1 MEIAII
7 IIAVLLVAVI
17 TLLIVLK
24 LRKNKYRNFIIN
36 NSVTIAKVLEIN
48 NKYDFENVYN
58 KYMEH
63 TYDNDTFYNN
73 ILCIDYLI
81 YQLQFE
87 KKDIE
92 LEKKK
97 VLRNREKFN
106 NYKKEIESID
116 TFGQFNSSTEKLN
129 VSYLCSLEK
138 EMFEESILLPKQN
151 LYVLVRL
158 YHSNINGRI
167 LERKEQEF
175 ELSEVESLIKR
186 LNNKTGNFYNDR
198 DIWDSIC
205 RVERGKV
212 SNKMRFSIYDRD
224 GYRCRYC
231 GRSGKFWD
239 LEIDHIKPISK
250 GGKSTY
256 DNLQTLCKRC
266 NKEKGNKY

>member
-1 MEIAII
+1 MIFRIKIFQNNLRSTQILENITARAWSAEKYGNSDECKINECKDWKDSHII
-7 IIAVLLVAVI
+7 
-17 TLLIVLK
+17 
-24 LRKNKYRNFIIN
+24 
-36 NSVTIAKVLEIN
+36 
-48 NKYDFENVYN
+48 
-58 KYMEH
+58 
-63 TYDNDTFYNN
+63 
-73 ILCIDYLI
+73 
-81 YQLQFE
+81 E

-116 TFGQFNSSTEKLN
+116 TFGQFNSSTEKIN
-129 VSYLCSLEK
+129 ISYLCSLEK